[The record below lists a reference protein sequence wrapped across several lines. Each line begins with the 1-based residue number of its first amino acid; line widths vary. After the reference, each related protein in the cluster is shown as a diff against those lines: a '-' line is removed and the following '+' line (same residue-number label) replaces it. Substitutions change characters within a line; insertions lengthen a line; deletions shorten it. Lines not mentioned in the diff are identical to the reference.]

1 MAAEHSAIR
10 LLLLEASQNEAER
23 LVSLFRNAGRATRAQ
38 RLANPAGLDELLS
51 QSWDLAILAP
61 PSPELDSLSALR
73 QLRRRVPQLAVIQ
86 RVPPDDPAAVLDAL
100 RLGARDGIASD
111 NDEHLLLASL
121 RELGNLA
128 ERHERRRLE
137 QALAEAE
144 QRCQL
149 LLANA
154 VEAVAYVH
162 DGLHIHVNSAYVELL
177 GYPSAEDLEIT
188 PLMDLIAAADQPA
201 LREAFRQLRDDPSPL
216 ELDCRCVRQD
226 GSTLGVRLRLTPA
239 IYLDEP
245 CVQLHLREE
254 RAAPA
259 AEALEEQLREVRF
272 QDTLTGLLNRSRML
286 ELLEDALE
294 RARLGAPASFAYLS
308 IDRYPTLL
316 AELGIGAMDEL
327 LVALAERLREHFGT
341 LVTLSRFADDAF
353 TALLP
358 QAADASLDSAF
369 ERLLGRQERQP
380 LTLAGRTLAISY
392 SIGVVSLDNHTK
404 SAGDL
409 VDRAHRSAR
418 QVAQRGGNACKRYDP
433 QEELAAAANRG
444 NLVAMVKQALQQ
456 NGFRLLFQPVIGLR
470 GSSHEYYEALL
481 RLVNPQGEE
490 VSPAEFARTARD
502 SGLSGQIDRWV
513 IQQAVRQ
520 LGEHRARG
528 HGTRI
533 FVHLS
538 GATLGDLELL
548 PWLRETLQGQQ
559 LDAEAVIFQLS
570 EEDLLAQ
577 PEQALAMAQRLRRQ
591 GHPVTLSGFAA
602 GDPPLAALR
611 LLVPDYVKLS
621 GKLIKDLGQPEH
633 QERLKAMVAE
643 LSAQNVQTI
652 APFVESASV
661 LAQLWQVGVHF
672 IQGYYL
678 QEPSQAMD
686 YEFHPEH

>member
-38 RLANPAGLDELLS
+38 RLTDPAGLDELLS
-51 QSWDLAILAP
+51 QPWDLAILAP

-633 QERLKAMVAE
+633 QERLKAMVAD

>member
-38 RLANPAGLDELLS
+38 RLADPAGLDELLS

-308 IDRYPTLL
+308 IDRYSTLL

-490 VSPAEFARTARD
+490 VSPTEFARTARD

>member
-38 RLANPAGLDELLS
+38 RLTDPAGLDELLS

-73 QLRRRVPQLAVIQ
+73 QLRRRAPQLAVIQ
-86 RVPPDDPAAVLDAL
+86 RVPADDPAAVLDAL

-481 RLVNPQGEE
+481 RLINPQGEE

-602 GDPPLAALR
+602 GDPPLASLR

>member
-38 RLANPAGLDELLS
+38 RLADPAGLDELLS

-61 PSPELDSLSALR
+61 PSPELDSLAALC
-73 QLRRRVPQLAVIQ
+73 QLRRRAPQLAVIQ
-86 RVPPDDPAAVLDAL
+86 RVAPDDPAAVLDAL

-154 VEAVAYVH
+154 VDAVAYVH

-201 LREAFRQLRDDPSPL
+201 LREAFRQLRDDPRPL

-272 QDTLTGLLNRSRML
+272 QDILTGLLNRSRML

-308 IDRYPTLL
+308 IDRYPTLV

-327 LVALAERLREHFGT
+327 LVVLAERLREHFGT

-392 SIGVVSLDNHTK
+392 SIGVVSLDSRTK

-470 GSSHEYYEALL
+470 GGSHEYYEALL
-481 RLVNPQGEE
+481 RLINPQGEE

-513 IQQAVRQ
+513 IHQAMRQ

-548 PWLRETLQGQQ
+548 PWLRETLQAQQ

-621 GKLIKDLGQPEH
+621 GKLIKDLAQPDQ
-633 QERLKAMVAE
+633 QERLKTLVAE

-686 YEFHPEH
+686 YEFQAE

>member
-38 RLANPAGLDELLS
+38 RLADPAGLDELLS

-548 PWLRETLQGQQ
+548 PWLRETLQGHQ

>member
-38 RLANPAGLDELLS
+38 RLADPAGLDELLS

-73 QLRRRVPQLAVIQ
+73 QLRRRAPQLAVIQ

-548 PWLRETLQGQQ
+548 PWLREILQGQQ
-559 LDAEAVIFQLS
+559 LDAEAVIFQLG

-621 GKLIKDLGQPEH
+621 GKLIKDLAQPDH
-633 QERLKAMVAE
+633 QERLKALVAE

-652 APFVESASV
+652 APFVESASL

-686 YEFHPEH
+686 YEFHPE

>member
-23 LVSLFRNAGRATRAQ
+23 LVSLFRNAGRAARAQ
-38 RLANPAGLDELLS
+38 RLADPAGLDELLS

-61 PSPELDSLSALR
+61 PSPELDSHAVLQRLRQQVPHLAIIQRVAPGDSEAVLTALR
-73 QLRRRVPQLAVIQ
+73 Q
-86 RVPPDDPAAVLDAL
+86 
-100 RLGARDGIASD
+100 GARDAIASD

-128 ERHERRRLE
+128 DRHERRRLE

-154 VEAVAYVH
+154 VDAVAYVH
-162 DGLHIHVNSAYVELL
+162 DGLHIHVNLAYVELL
-177 GYPSAEDLEIT
+177 GYPSADDLEIT

-201 LREAFRQLRDDPSPL
+201 LRDAFRQLRDDPSPL
-216 ELDCRCVRQD
+216 ELDCQGVRHD
-226 GSTLGVRLRLTPA
+226 GSTIDLRLRLTPA

-245 CVQLHLREE
+245 CVQLHLREA
-254 RAAPA
+254 RVAPA

-286 ELLEDALE
+286 DLLEDALE

-316 AELGIGAMDEL
+316 AELGIDAMDEL

-358 QAADASLDSAF
+358 QAADASLDTTF
-369 ERLLGRQERQP
+369 ERLLGRQERKP
-380 LTLAGRTLAISY
+380 LTLAGRNLAISY
-392 SIGVVSLDNHTK
+392 SIGVVGLDTHAK

-481 RLVNPQGEE
+481 RLINPQGEE

-513 IQQAVRQ
+513 IHQAVRQ

-548 PWLRETLQGQQ
+548 PWLSKTLEAQQ
-559 LDAEAVIFQLS
+559 LDAEAVIFQMS

-591 GHPVTLSGFAA
+591 GHPITLSGFAS
-602 GDPPLAALR
+602 GDQPLAALR
-611 LLVPDYVKLS
+611 FLVPDYVKLS
-621 GKLIKDLGQPEH
+621 GKLIKDLGQPDH
-633 QERLKAMVAE
+633 QERLKAMVAD

-686 YEFHPEH
+686 YEFQAE

>member
-10 LLLLEASQNEAER
+10 LLLLEASQNEAGR
-23 LVSLFRNAGRATRAQ
+23 LVSLFRNAGRAARAQ
-38 RLANPAGLDELLS
+38 RLADPAGLDELLS

-61 PSPELDSLSALR
+61 PSPELDSHAVLQRLRHQVPHLAIIQRVTPGDSEAVLTALR
-73 QLRRRVPQLAVIQ
+73 Q
-86 RVPPDDPAAVLDAL
+86 
-100 RLGARDGIASD
+100 GARDAIASD

-128 ERHERRRLE
+128 DRHERRRLE

-154 VEAVAYVH
+154 VDAVAYVH
-162 DGLHIHVNSAYVELL
+162 DGLHIHVNLAYVELL
-177 GYPSAEDLEIT
+177 GYPSADDLEIT

-201 LREAFRQLRDDPSPL
+201 LRDAFRQLRDDPSPL
-216 ELDCRCVRQD
+216 ELDCQGVRHD
-226 GSTLGVRLRLTPA
+226 GSTIDLRLRLTPA

-245 CVQLHLREE
+245 CVQLHLREA
-254 RAAPA
+254 RVAPA

-286 ELLEDALE
+286 DLLEDALE

-316 AELGIGAMDEL
+316 AELGIDAMDEL

-358 QAADASLDSAF
+358 QAADASLDTTF
-369 ERLLGRQERQP
+369 ERLLGRQERKP
-380 LTLAGRTLAISY
+380 LTLAGRNLAISY
-392 SIGVVSLDNHTK
+392 SIGVVGLDTHAK

-444 NLVAMVKQALQQ
+444 NLMAMVKQALQQ

-481 RLVNPQGEE
+481 RLINPQGEE

-513 IQQAVRQ
+513 IHQAVRQ

-548 PWLRETLQGQQ
+548 PWLSKTLEAQQ
-559 LDAEAVIFQLS
+559 LDAEAVIFQVS

-591 GHPVTLSGFAA
+591 GHPITLSGFAS
-602 GDPPLAALR
+602 GDQPLAALR
-611 LLVPDYVKLS
+611 FLVPDYVKLS
-621 GKLIKDLGQPEH
+621 GKLIKDLGQPDH
-633 QERLKAMVAE
+633 QERLKAMVAD

-686 YEFHPEH
+686 YEFQAE

>member
-38 RLANPAGLDELLS
+38 RLADPAGLDELLS
-51 QSWDLAILAP
+51 QPWDLAILAP
-61 PSPELDSLSALR
+61 PSPELDSLAALR
-73 QLRRRVPQLAVIQ
+73 QLRRRIPQLAVIQ
-86 RVPPDDPAAVLDAL
+86 RVAPDDPAAVLDAL

-188 PLMDLIAAADQPA
+188 PLMDLIVAADQPA
-201 LREAFRQLRDDPSPL
+201 LREAFRQLRDDPRPL

-254 RAAPA
+254 RAAPG

-272 QDTLTGLLNRSRML
+272 QDILTGLLNRSRML

-308 IDRYPTLL
+308 IDRYPTLV

-327 LVALAERLREHFGT
+327 LVVLAERLREHFGT

-392 SIGVVSLDNHTK
+392 SIGVVSLDSHTK

-456 NGFRLLFQPVIGLR
+456 NGFRLLFQPVISLR
-470 GSSHEYYEALL
+470 GGSHEYYEALL
-481 RLVNPQGEE
+481 RLINPQGEE

-513 IQQAVRQ
+513 IHQAMRQ

-548 PWLRETLQGQQ
+548 SWLRETLQAQQ

-621 GKLIKDLGQPEH
+621 GKLIKDLAQPDH
-633 QERLKAMVAE
+633 QERLKALVAE

-686 YEFHPEH
+686 YEFQAEH

>member
-38 RLANPAGLDELLS
+38 RLTDPAGLDELLS
-51 QSWDLAILAP
+51 QPWDLAILAP

-548 PWLRETLQGQQ
+548 PWLRETLQGHQ

>member
-23 LVSLFRNAGRATRAQ
+23 LVSLFRNAGRAARAQ
-38 RLANPAGLDELLS
+38 RLADPAGLDELLS

-61 PSPELDSLSALR
+61 PSPELDSHAVLQRLRQQVPHLAIIQRVAPGDSEAVLTALR
-73 QLRRRVPQLAVIQ
+73 Q
-86 RVPPDDPAAVLDAL
+86 
-100 RLGARDGIASD
+100 GARDATASD

-128 ERHERRRLE
+128 DRHERRRLE

-154 VEAVAYVH
+154 VDAVAYVH
-162 DGLHIHVNSAYVELL
+162 DGLHIHVNLAYVELL
-177 GYPSAEDLEIT
+177 GYPSADDLEIT

-201 LREAFRQLRDDPSPL
+201 LRDAFRQLRDDPSPL
-216 ELDCRCVRQD
+216 ELDCQGVRHD
-226 GSTLGVRLRLTPA
+226 GSTIDLRLRLTPA

-245 CVQLHLREE
+245 CVQLHLREA
-254 RAAPA
+254 RVAPA

-286 ELLEDALE
+286 DLLEDALE

-316 AELGIGAMDEL
+316 AELGIDAMDEL
-327 LVALAERLREHFGT
+327 LVTLAERLREHFGT

-358 QAADASLDSAF
+358 QAADASLDTTF
-369 ERLLGRQERQP
+369 ERLLGRQERKP
-380 LTLAGRTLAISY
+380 LALAGRNLAISY
-392 SIGVVSLDNHTK
+392 SIGVVGLDTHAK

-481 RLVNPQGEE
+481 RLINPQGEE

-513 IQQAVRQ
+513 IHQAVRQ

-548 PWLRETLQGQQ
+548 PWLSKTLEAQQ
-559 LDAEAVIFQLS
+559 LDAEAVIFQMS

-591 GHPVTLSGFAA
+591 GHPITLSGFAS
-602 GDPPLAALR
+602 GDQPLAALR
-611 LLVPDYVKLS
+611 FLVPDYVKLS
-621 GKLIKDLGQPEH
+621 GKLIKDLGQPDH
-633 QERLKAMVAE
+633 QERLKAMVAD

-686 YEFHPEH
+686 YEFQAE

>member
-38 RLANPAGLDELLS
+38 RLADPAGLDELLS

-201 LREAFRQLRDDPSPL
+201 LREAFRQLRDDPSPR

>member
-23 LVSLFRNAGRATRAQ
+23 LVSLFRNAGRAARAQ
-38 RLANPAGLDELLS
+38 RLADPAGLDELLS

-61 PSPELDSLSALR
+61 PSPELDSHAVLQRLRHQVPHLAIIQRVAPGDSEAVLTALR
-73 QLRRRVPQLAVIQ
+73 Q
-86 RVPPDDPAAVLDAL
+86 
-100 RLGARDGIASD
+100 GARDAIASD

-128 ERHERRRLE
+128 DRHERRRLE

-154 VEAVAYVH
+154 VDAVAYVH
-162 DGLHIHVNSAYVELL
+162 DGLHIHVNLAYVELL
-177 GYPSAEDLEIT
+177 GYPSADDLEIT

-201 LREAFRQLRDDPSPL
+201 LRDAFRQLRDDPSPR
-216 ELDCRCVRQD
+216 ELDCQGVRHD
-226 GSTLGVRLRLTPA
+226 GSTIDLRLRLTPA

-245 CVQLHLREE
+245 CVQLHLREA
-254 RAAPA
+254 RVAPA

-286 ELLEDALE
+286 DLLEDALE

-316 AELGIGAMDEL
+316 AELGIDAMDEL

-358 QAADASLDSAF
+358 QVADASLDTTF
-369 ERLLGRQERQP
+369 ERLLGRQERKP
-380 LTLAGRTLAISY
+380 LALAGRSLAISY
-392 SIGVVSLDNHTK
+392 SIGVVGLDTHAK

-481 RLVNPQGEE
+481 RLINPQGEE

-513 IQQAVRQ
+513 IHQAVRQ

-548 PWLRETLQGQQ
+548 PWLSKTLEAQQ
-559 LDAEAVIFQLS
+559 LDAEAVIFQMS

-591 GHPVTLSGFAA
+591 GHPITLSGFAS
-602 GDPPLAALR
+602 GDQPLAALR
-611 LLVPDYVKLS
+611 FLVPDYVKLS
-621 GKLIKDLGQPEH
+621 GKLIKDLGQPDH
-633 QERLKAMVAE
+633 QERLKAMVAD

-686 YEFHPEH
+686 YEFQAE

>member
-38 RLANPAGLDELLS
+38 RLTDPAGLDELLS
-51 QSWDLAILAP
+51 QPWDLAILAP

-490 VSPAEFARTARD
+490 VSPTEFARTARD

>member
-38 RLANPAGLDELLS
+38 RLADPAGLDELLS

-73 QLRRRVPQLAVIQ
+73 QLRRRAPQLAVIQ
-86 RVPPDDPAAVLDAL
+86 RVPADDPAAVLDAL

-470 GSSHEYYEALL
+470 GSSHEHYEALL

-559 LDAEAVIFQLS
+559 LDAEAVIFQLG

-621 GKLIKDLGQPEH
+621 GKLIKDLAQPDH
-633 QERLKAMVAE
+633 QERLKALVAE

-686 YEFHPEH
+686 YEFHPE

>member
-23 LVSLFRNAGRATRAQ
+23 LVSLFRNAGRATRAH
-38 RLANPAGLDELLS
+38 RLADPADLDELLS

-61 PSPELDSLSALR
+61 PSPELDSLAALR
-73 QLRRRVPQLAVIQ
+73 LLRRRAPQLAVIQ
-86 RVPPDDPAAVLDAL
+86 RVAPEEPMAVLEAL

-154 VEAVAYVH
+154 VDAVAYVH

-201 LREAFRQLRDDPSPL
+201 LREAFRQLRDAPSPL

-226 GSTLGVRLRLTPA
+226 GSTLGVHLRLTPA

-327 LVALAERLREHFGT
+327 LVALAERLSEHFGT

-353 TALLP
+353 TVLLP

-380 LTLAGRTLAISY
+380 LALAGRNLAISY
-392 SIGVVSLDNHTK
+392 SIGVVSLDSHTK

-470 GSSHEYYEALL
+470 GGSHEYYEALL
-481 RLVNPQGEE
+481 RLINPQGEE

-513 IQQAVRQ
+513 IHQAVRQ

-548 PWLRETLQGQQ
+548 PWLRETLQAQQ

-621 GKLIKDLGQPEH
+621 GKLIKDLAQPDH
-633 QERLKAMVAE
+633 QERLKALVAE

-686 YEFHPEH
+686 YEFHAE

>member
-1 MAAEHSAIR
+1 MAVEHSAIR

-23 LVSLFRNAGRATRAQ
+23 LVSLFRNAGRATRAH
-38 RLANPAGLDELLS
+38 RLADSAGLEELLT
-51 QSWDLAILAP
+51 QPWDLAILAAP
-61 PSPELDSLSALR
+61 AEDFDPAGALALLR
-73 QLRRRVPQLAVIQ
+73 QRAPQLAVIQ
-86 RVPPDDPAAVLDAL
+86 RVAPDDPAAVLDAL
-100 RLGARDGIASD
+100 RQGARDAIASD

-128 ERHERRRLE
+128 DRQERRRLE

-188 PLMDLIAAADQPA
+188 PLMDLIAPADQPA
-201 LREAFRQLRDDPSPL
+201 LREAFRQLRDDPSAR
-216 ELDCRCVRQD
+216 ELQCQCLRHD
-226 GSTLGVRLRLTPA
+226 GSLVNVQLRLTPA

-245 CVQLHLREE
+245 CVQLHLHEE
-254 RAAPA
+254 HAASESI
-259 AEALEEQLREVRF
+259 EAQLREVRS
-272 QDTLTGLLNRSRML
+272 QDVLTGLLNRGRML
-286 ELLEDALE
+286 DLLEDALE
-294 RARLGAPASFAYLS
+294 RARLGTPSSFAYLT

-327 LVALAERLREHFGT
+327 LVLLADRLRDHFGT
-341 LVTLSRFADDAF
+341 LATLARFADDAF
-353 TALLP
+353 AALLP
-358 QAADASLDSAF
+358 QAADPSLDTAF

-380 LTLAGRTLAISY
+380 LTLAGRALTISY
-392 SIGVVSLDNHTK
+392 SIGVVGLDTHAK

-418 QVAQRGGNACKRYDP
+418 QIAQRGGNACKRYDP
-433 QEELAAAANRG
+433 AEELAAAANRG

-470 GSSHEYYEALL
+470 GGSHEYYEVLL
-481 RLVNPQGEE
+481 RLINPQGEE
-490 VSPAEFARTARD
+490 VSPTEFARTARD

-513 IQQAVRQ
+513 IHQALRQ

-538 GATLGDLELL
+538 GATLDDLELL
-548 PWLRETLQGQQ
+548 PWLTKTLQQQ
-559 LDAEAVIFQLS
+559 NLAADAVIFQVA
-570 EEDLLAQ
+570 EDDLLAN
-577 PEQALAMAQRLRRQ
+577 PTLALAMVQRLRRQ
-591 GHPVTLSGFAA
+591 GHQVAISGFAGGA
-602 GDPPLAALR
+602 QPLAALR

-621 GKLIKDLGQPEH
+621 NKLIRDLAQPDH
-633 QERLKAMVAE
+633 QEHLKVMVAE
-643 LSAQNVQTI
+643 LNTQNVLTI
-652 APFVESASV
+652 APFVESASM

-686 YEFHPEH
+686 YEFQAE

>member
-23 LVSLFRNAGRATRAQ
+23 LVSLFRNAGRAARAQ
-38 RLANPAGLDELLS
+38 RLADPAGLDELLS

-61 PSPELDSLSALR
+61 PSPELDSHAVLQRLRQQVPHLAIIQRVAQGDSEAVLTALR
-73 QLRRRVPQLAVIQ
+73 Q
-86 RVPPDDPAAVLDAL
+86 
-100 RLGARDGIASD
+100 GARDAIASD

-128 ERHERRRLE
+128 DRHERRRLE

-154 VEAVAYVH
+154 VDAVAYVH
-162 DGLHIHVNSAYVELL
+162 DGLHIHVNLAYVELL
-177 GYPSAEDLEIT
+177 GYPSADDLEIT
-188 PLMDLIAAADQPA
+188 PLMDLIGAADQPA
-201 LREAFRQLRDDPSPL
+201 LRDAFRQLRDDPSPL
-216 ELDCRCVRQD
+216 ELDCQGVRHD
-226 GSTLGVRLRLTPA
+226 GSTIDLRLRLTPA

-245 CVQLHLREE
+245 CVQLHLREA
-254 RAAPA
+254 RVAPA

-286 ELLEDALE
+286 DLLEDALE

-316 AELGIGAMDEL
+316 AELGIDAMDEL

-358 QAADASLDSAF
+358 QVADASLDTTF
-369 ERLLGRQERQP
+369 ERLLGRQERKP
-380 LTLAGRTLAISY
+380 LALAGRNLAISY
-392 SIGVVSLDNHTK
+392 SIGVVGLDTHAK

-481 RLVNPQGEE
+481 RLINPQGEE

-513 IQQAVRQ
+513 IHQAVRQ

-548 PWLRETLQGQQ
+548 PWLSKTLEAQQ
-559 LDAEAVIFQLS
+559 LDAEAVIFQMS

-591 GHPVTLSGFAA
+591 GHPITLSGFAS
-602 GDPPLAALR
+602 GDQPLAALR
-611 LLVPDYVKLS
+611 FLVPDYVKLS
-621 GKLIKDLGQPEH
+621 GKLIKDLGQPDH
-633 QERLKAMVAE
+633 QERLKAMVAD

-686 YEFHPEH
+686 YEFQAE

>member
-38 RLANPAGLDELLS
+38 RLADPAGLDELLS
-51 QSWDLAILAP
+51 QPWDLAILAP

-73 QLRRRVPQLAVIQ
+73 QLRRRAPQLAVIQ
-86 RVPPDDPAAVLDAL
+86 RVPADDPAAVLDAL

-358 QAADASLDSAF
+358 QAADASLDTAF

-559 LDAEAVIFQLS
+559 LDAEAVIFQLG

-621 GKLIKDLGQPEH
+621 GKLIKDLAQPDH
-633 QERLKAMVAE
+633 QERLKTLVAE

-686 YEFHPEH
+686 YEFHPE

>member
-23 LVSLFRNAGRATRAQ
+23 LVSLFRNAGRAARAQ
-38 RLANPAGLDELLS
+38 RLTDPAGLDELLS
-51 QSWDLAILAP
+51 QPWDLAILAP

-216 ELDCRCVRQD
+216 ALDCQCVRQN
-226 GSTLGVRLRLTPA
+226 GSTLDVRLRLTPA

-481 RLVNPQGEE
+481 RLINPQGEE

-548 PWLRETLQGQQ
+548 SWLRETLQAQQ

-686 YEFHPEH
+686 YEFHPE

>member
-38 RLANPAGLDELLS
+38 RLADPAGLDELLS

>member
-38 RLANPAGLDELLS
+38 RLADPAGLDELLS

-61 PSPELDSLSALR
+61 PSPELDSLAALR

-86 RVPPDDPAAVLDAL
+86 RVAPDDPAAVLEAL

-177 GYPSAEDLEIT
+177 GYPSADDLEIT

-201 LREAFRQLRDDPSPL
+201 LREAFRQLRDDPRPL

-226 GSTLGVRLRLTPA
+226 GSTLGVTLGLTPA

-272 QDTLTGLLNRSRML
+272 QDILTGLLNRSRML

-327 LVALAERLREHFGT
+327 LVVLAERLREHFGT

-392 SIGVVSLDNHTK
+392 SIGVVSLDSQAK

-470 GSSHEYYEALL
+470 GGSHEYYEALL
-481 RLVNPQGEE
+481 RLINPQGEE

-513 IQQAVRQ
+513 IHQAMRQ

-548 PWLRETLQGQQ
+548 PWLRETLQAQQ

-621 GKLIKDLGQPEH
+621 GKLIKDLAQPDH
-633 QERLKAMVAE
+633 QERLKALVAE

>member
-38 RLANPAGLDELLS
+38 RLVNPAGLDELLS

-216 ELDCRCVRQD
+216 ELDCQCVRQD

>member
-38 RLANPAGLDELLS
+38 RLTDPAGLDELLS

-201 LREAFRQLRDDPSPL
+201 LREAFRQLRDDPSPR

-490 VSPAEFARTARD
+490 VSPTEFARTARD

-548 PWLRETLQGQQ
+548 PWLREALQGQQ

>member
-38 RLANPAGLDELLS
+38 RLADPTGLDELLS
-51 QSWDLAILAP
+51 QPWDLAILAP

-73 QLRRRVPQLAVIQ
+73 QLRRRAPQLAVIQ

-358 QAADASLDSAF
+358 QAADASLDTAF

-559 LDAEAVIFQLS
+559 LDAEAVIFQLG

-621 GKLIKDLGQPEH
+621 GKLIKDLAQPDH
-633 QERLKAMVAE
+633 QERLKALVAE

-686 YEFHPEH
+686 YEFHPE

>member
-23 LVSLFRNAGRATRAQ
+23 LVSLFRNAGRAARAQ
-38 RLANPAGLDELLS
+38 RLADPAGLDELLS
-51 QSWDLAILAP
+51 HSWDLAILAP
-61 PSPELDSLSALR
+61 PSPELDSHAVLQRLRHQVPHLAIIQRVAPGDSEAVLTALR
-73 QLRRRVPQLAVIQ
+73 Q
-86 RVPPDDPAAVLDAL
+86 
-100 RLGARDGIASD
+100 GARDAITSD

-128 ERHERRRLE
+128 DRHERRRLE

-154 VEAVAYVH
+154 VDAVAYVH
-162 DGLHIHVNSAYVELL
+162 DGLHIHVNLAYVELL
-177 GYPSAEDLEIT
+177 GYPSADDLEIT

-201 LREAFRQLRDDPSPL
+201 LRDAFRQLRDDPSPL
-216 ELDCRCVRQD
+216 ELDCQGVRHD
-226 GSTLGVRLRLTPA
+226 SSTIDLRLRLTPA

-245 CVQLHLREE
+245 CVQLHLREA
-254 RAAPA
+254 RVAPA

-286 ELLEDALE
+286 DLLEDALE

-316 AELGIGAMDEL
+316 AELGIDAMDEL

-358 QAADASLDSAF
+358 QAADASLDTTF
-369 ERLLGRQERQP
+369 ERLLGRQERKS
-380 LTLAGRTLAISY
+380 LTLAGRNLAISY
-392 SIGVVSLDNHTK
+392 SIGVVGLDTHAK

-481 RLVNPQGEE
+481 RLINPQGEE

-513 IQQAVRQ
+513 IHQAVRQ

-548 PWLRETLQGQQ
+548 PWLSKTLEAQQ
-559 LDAEAVIFQLS
+559 LDAEAVIFQVS

-591 GHPVTLSGFAA
+591 GHPITLSGFAS
-602 GDPPLAALR
+602 GDQPLAALR
-611 LLVPDYVKLS
+611 FLVPDYVKLS
-621 GKLIKDLGQPEH
+621 GKLIKDLGQPDH
-633 QERLKAMVAE
+633 QERLKAMVAD

-686 YEFHPEH
+686 YEFQAE

>member
-23 LVSLFRNAGRATRAQ
+23 LVSLFRNAGRAARAQ

-61 PSPELDSLSALR
+61 PSPELDSHAVLQRLRQQVPHLAIIQRVAPGDSEAVLTALR
-73 QLRRRVPQLAVIQ
+73 Q
-86 RVPPDDPAAVLDAL
+86 
-100 RLGARDGIASD
+100 GARDAIASD

-128 ERHERRRLE
+128 DRHERRRLE

-154 VEAVAYVH
+154 VDAVAYVH
-162 DGLHIHVNSAYVELL
+162 DGLHIHVNLAYVELL
-177 GYPSAEDLEIT
+177 GYPSADDLEIT
-188 PLMDLIAAADQPA
+188 PLMDLIGAADQPA
-201 LREAFRQLRDDPSPL
+201 LRDAFRQLRDDPSPL
-216 ELDCRCVRQD
+216 ELDCQGVRHD
-226 GSTLGVRLRLTPA
+226 GSNIDLRLRLTPA

-245 CVQLHLREE
+245 CVQLHLREA
-254 RAAPA
+254 RVAPA

-286 ELLEDALE
+286 DLLEDALE

-316 AELGIGAMDEL
+316 AELGIDAMDEL

-358 QAADASLDSAF
+358 QAADASLDTTF
-369 ERLLGRQERQP
+369 ERLLGRQERKP
-380 LTLAGRTLAISY
+380 LALAGRNLAISY
-392 SIGVVSLDNHTK
+392 SIGVVGLDTHAK

-481 RLVNPQGEE
+481 RLINPQGEE

-513 IQQAVRQ
+513 IHQAVRQ

-538 GATLGDLELL
+538 GATLGDLEVL
-548 PWLRETLQGQQ
+548 PWLSKTLEAQQ
-559 LDAEAVIFQLS
+559 LDAEAVIFQMS

-591 GHPVTLSGFAA
+591 GHPITLSGFAS
-602 GDPPLAALR
+602 GDQPLAALR
-611 LLVPDYVKLS
+611 FLVPDYVKLS
-621 GKLIKDLGQPEH
+621 GKLIKDLGQPDH
-633 QERLKAMVAE
+633 QERLKAMVAD

-686 YEFHPEH
+686 YEFQAE

>member
-38 RLANPAGLDELLS
+38 RLADPAGLDELLS
-51 QSWDLAILAP
+51 QAWDLAILAP

-73 QLRRRVPQLAVIQ
+73 QLRRRAPQLAVIQ
-86 RVPPDDPAAVLDAL
+86 RVPADDPAAVLDAL

-380 LTLAGRTLAISY
+380 LILVGRTLAISY

-481 RLVNPQGEE
+481 RLINPQGEE

-513 IQQAVRQ
+513 IHQAVRQ

-538 GATLGDLELL
+538 GATLSDLELL
-548 PWLRETLQGQQ
+548 PWLRETLQAGQ
-559 LDAEAVIFQLS
+559 LDAEAVIFQLG

-621 GKLIKDLGQPEH
+621 GKLIKDLAQPDH
-633 QERLKAMVAE
+633 QERLKALVAE

>member
-1 MAAEHSAIR
+1 MASEHSAIR

-23 LVSLFRNAGRATRAQ
+23 LVSLFRNAGRAARAH
-38 RLANPAGLDELLS
+38 RLADPAGLEELLT
-51 QSWDLAILAP
+51 QSWDLAILAA
-61 PSPELDSLSALR
+61 PSEEVDPTAALAL
-73 QLRRRVPQLAVIQ
+73 LRKRAPRLAVIQ
-86 RVPPDDPAAVLDAL
+86 RIHPDEPDAL
-100 RLGARDGIASD
+100 VNALRQGARDAIATD

-128 ERHERRRLE
+128 ERQERSRLE

-154 VEAVAYVH
+154 VDAVAYVH

-177 GYPSAEDLEIT
+177 GYPSADDLEIT
-188 PLMDLIAAADQPA
+188 PLMDLIAPAEQPA
-201 LREAFRQLRDDPSPL
+201 LREAFRQLRDDPSAR
-216 ELDCRCVRQD
+216 ELDCQCVRHD
-226 GSTLGVRLRLTPA
+226 GSLIDVHLRLAPA

-245 CVQLHLREE
+245 CVQLHLREA
-254 RAAPA
+254 RAVP
-259 AEALEEQLREVRF
+259 ESIEEQLREVRS
-272 QDTLTGLLNRSRML
+272 QDVLTGLINRGRML
-286 ELLEDALE
+286 DLLEDALE
-294 RARLGAPASFAYLS
+294 RARLGAAASFAYLT
-308 IDRYPTLL
+308 IDRYPALL

-327 LVALAERLREHFGT
+327 LVALADRLREHFGT
-341 LVTLSRFADDAF
+341 LATLARFADDAF

-358 QAADASLDSAF
+358 QAADASLDTAF

-380 LTLAGRTLAISY
+380 LTIAGRALAISY
-392 SIGVVSLDNHTK
+392 SIGVVGLDTHVK

-418 QVAQRGGNACKRYDP
+418 QIAQRGGNACKRYDP
-433 QEELAAAANRG
+433 AEELAAAANRG

-470 GSSHEYYEALL
+470 GGSHEYYEALL
-481 RLVNPQGEE
+481 RLINPQGEE
-490 VSPAEFARTARD
+490 VSPTEFARTARD

-513 IQQAVRQ
+513 IHQAVRQ

-538 GATLGDLELL
+538 GATLDDMELL
-548 PWLRETLQGQQ
+548 PWLAKTLQSQN
-559 LDAEAVIFQLS
+559 LAAEAVIFQLI
-570 EEDLLAQ
+570 EDDLLANPTQ
-577 PEQALAMAQRLRRQ
+577 GLAMVQRLRRQ
-591 GHPVTLSGFAA
+591 GHQVAISGFA
-602 GDPPLAALR
+602 GSSQPLATLR
-611 LLVPDYVKLS
+611 LLVPDYAKLS
-621 GKLIKDLGQPEH
+621 STLIRDLGQPEH
-633 QERLKAMVAE
+633 QERLKTMVAE
-643 LSAQNVQTI
+643 LSAQNVLTI

-686 YEFHPEH
+686 YEFQAE

>member
-38 RLANPAGLDELLS
+38 RLTDPAGLDELLS

-201 LREAFRQLRDDPSPL
+201 LREAFRQLRDDPSPR

-490 VSPAEFARTARD
+490 VSPTEFARTARD

-548 PWLRETLQGQQ
+548 PWLRETLQGHQ

>member
-23 LVSLFRNAGRATRAQ
+23 LVSLFRNAGRAARAQ
-38 RLANPAGLDELLS
+38 RLADPAGLDELLS

-61 PSPELDSLSALR
+61 PSPELDSHAVLQRLRQQVPHLAIIQRVAQGDSEAVLTALR
-73 QLRRRVPQLAVIQ
+73 Q
-86 RVPPDDPAAVLDAL
+86 
-100 RLGARDGIASD
+100 GARDAIASD

-128 ERHERRRLE
+128 DRHERRRLE

-154 VEAVAYVH
+154 VDAVAYVH
-162 DGLHIHVNSAYVELL
+162 DGLHIHVNLAYVELL
-177 GYPSAEDLEIT
+177 GYPSADDLEIT

-201 LREAFRQLRDDPSPL
+201 LRDAFRQLRDDPSPL
-216 ELDCRCVRQD
+216 ELDCQGVRHD
-226 GSTLGVRLRLTPA
+226 GSTIDLRLRLTPA

-245 CVQLHLREE
+245 CVQLHLREA
-254 RAAPA
+254 RVAPA

-286 ELLEDALE
+286 DLLEDALE

-316 AELGIGAMDEL
+316 AELGIDAMDEL

-358 QAADASLDSAF
+358 QAADASLDTTF
-369 ERLLGRQERQP
+369 ERLLGRQERKP
-380 LTLAGRTLAISY
+380 LALAGRNLAISY
-392 SIGVVSLDNHTK
+392 SIGVVGLDTHAK

-481 RLVNPQGEE
+481 RLINPQGEE

-513 IQQAVRQ
+513 IHQAVRQ

-548 PWLRETLQGQQ
+548 PWLSKTLEAQQ
-559 LDAEAVIFQLS
+559 LDAEAVIFQMS

-591 GHPVTLSGFAA
+591 GHPITLSGFAS
-602 GDPPLAALR
+602 GDQPLAALR
-611 LLVPDYVKLS
+611 FLVPDYVKLS
-621 GKLIKDLGQPEH
+621 GKLIKDLGQPDH
-633 QERLKAMVAE
+633 QERLKAMVAD

-686 YEFHPEH
+686 YEFQAE

>member
-23 LVSLFRNAGRATRAQ
+23 LVSLFRNAGRAARAQ
-38 RLANPAGLDELLS
+38 RLADPAGLDELLS

-61 PSPELDSLSALR
+61 PSADLDSHAVLR
-73 QLRRRVPQLAVIQ
+73 QLRRQVPHLAVIQ
-86 RVPPDDPAAVLDAL
+86 RVAPDDASAVVEAL
-100 RLGARDGIASD
+100 RQGARDAIASD
-111 NDEHLLLASL
+111 NDDHLLLASL

-128 ERHERRRLE
+128 ERRERRRLE

-154 VEAVAYVH
+154 VDAVAYVH
-162 DGLHIHVNSAYVELL
+162 DGLHIHVNSAYVQLL

-188 PLMDLIAAADQPA
+188 PLMDLIAPADQPA
-201 LREAFRQLRDDPSPL
+201 LRDAFRQLRDAPHPL
-216 ELDCRCVRQD
+216 ELDCQCVRHD
-226 GSTLGVRLRLTPA
+226 DHLVAVRLRLTPA
-239 IYLDEP
+239 IYQDEP
-245 CVQLHLREE
+245 CVQLHLREA
-254 RAAPA
+254 RAVP
-259 AEALEEQLREVRF
+259 EALEEQLREVRF
-272 QDTLTGLLNRSRML
+272 QDILTGLLNRSRML

-316 AELGIGAMDEL
+316 ADLGIGAMDEL
-327 LVALAERLREHFGT
+327 LVALAERLREHFGS

-358 QAADASLDSAF
+358 QAADASLDTAF

-380 LTLAGRTLAISY
+380 LSLAGRNLAISY
-392 SIGVVSLDNHTK
+392 SIGLVGLDTYVK

-433 QEELAAAANRG
+433 EEELAAAANRG

-470 GSSHEYYEALL
+470 GGSHEYYEALL
-481 RLVNPQGEE
+481 RLINPQGEE

-513 IQQAVRQ
+513 IHQALRQ

-548 PWLRETLQGQQ
+548 PWLTTTLQAQS
-559 LDAEAVIFQLS
+559 LDADAVIFQLS

-577 PEQALAMAQRLRRQ
+577 PEQALGMVHRLRRQ
-591 GHPVTLSGFAA
+591 GHPVTLSGFA
-602 GDPPLAALR
+602 GGPQPLAALR

-621 GKLIKDLGQPEH
+621 GSLIKDLGQPEH

-643 LSAQNVQTI
+643 LSAQNVQSI

-686 YEFHPEH
+686 YEFQAE

>member
-38 RLANPAGLDELLS
+38 RLADPAGLDELLS
-51 QSWDLAILAP
+51 QPWDLAILAP
-61 PSPELDSLSALR
+61 PSPELDSLNALR
-73 QLRRRVPQLAVIQ
+73 QLRRRAPQLAVIQ
-86 RVPPDDPAAVLDAL
+86 RVPADDPVAVLDAL

-177 GYPSAEDLEIT
+177 SYPSAEDLEIT

-358 QAADASLDSAF
+358 QAADASLDTAF

-380 LTLAGRTLAISY
+380 LTLARRTLAISY

-548 PWLRETLQGQQ
+548 PWLREILQGQQ
-559 LDAEAVIFQLS
+559 LDAEAVIFQLG

-621 GKLIKDLGQPEH
+621 GKLIKDLAQPDH
-633 QERLKAMVAE
+633 QERLKALVAE

-652 APFVESASV
+652 APFVESASL

-686 YEFHPEH
+686 YEFHPE

>member
-38 RLANPAGLDELLS
+38 RLADPAGLDELLS

-61 PSPELDSLSALR
+61 PSPELDSLAALR

-86 RVPPDDPAAVLDAL
+86 RVAPDDPAAVLEAL

-128 ERHERRRLE
+128 ERHEHRRLE

-201 LREAFRQLRDDPSPL
+201 LREAFRQLRDDPRPL

-226 GSTLGVRLRLTPA
+226 GSTLGVTLGLTPA

-272 QDTLTGLLNRSRML
+272 QDILTGLLNRSRML

-327 LVALAERLREHFGT
+327 LVVLAERLREHFGT

-392 SIGVVSLDNHTK
+392 SIGVVSLDSQAK

-470 GSSHEYYEALL
+470 GGSHEYYEALL
-481 RLVNPQGEE
+481 RLINPQGEE

-513 IQQAVRQ
+513 IHQAMRQ

-548 PWLRETLQGQQ
+548 PWLRETLQAQQ

-621 GKLIKDLGQPEH
+621 GKLIKDLAQPDH
-633 QERLKAMVAE
+633 QERLKALVAE

>member
-38 RLANPAGLDELLS
+38 RLADPAGLDELLS

-294 RARLGAPASFAYLS
+294 RARLGAPASFAYLN

>member
-38 RLANPAGLDELLS
+38 RLADPAGLDELLS
-51 QSWDLAILAP
+51 QPWDLAILAP

-73 QLRRRVPQLAVIQ
+73 QLRRRAPQLAVIQ
-86 RVPPDDPAAVLDAL
+86 RVPADDPAAVLDAL

-188 PLMDLIAAADQPA
+188 PLMDLIAAADQAA
-201 LREAFRQLRDDPSPL
+201 LREAFRQLRDDPSSR

-358 QAADASLDSAF
+358 QAADASLDTAF

-559 LDAEAVIFQLS
+559 LDAEAVIFQLG

-621 GKLIKDLGQPEH
+621 GKLIKDLAQPDH
-633 QERLKAMVAE
+633 QERLKTLVAE

-686 YEFHPEH
+686 YEFHPE

>member
-38 RLANPAGLDELLS
+38 RLADPAGLDELLS
-51 QSWDLAILAP
+51 QPWDLAILAP

-201 LREAFRQLRDDPSPL
+201 LREAFRQLRDDPSPR

>member
-38 RLANPAGLDELLS
+38 RLTDPAGLDELLS

-73 QLRRRVPQLAVIQ
+73 QLRRRAPQLAVIQ

-128 ERHERRRLE
+128 ERLERRRLE

-481 RLVNPQGEE
+481 RLVNPQDEE

-559 LDAEAVIFQLS
+559 LDAEAVIFQLG

-621 GKLIKDLGQPEH
+621 GKLIKDLAQPDH
-633 QERLKAMVAE
+633 QERLKALVAE

-686 YEFHPEH
+686 YEFHPE